1 MTCIAEKA
9 CRLEGDDG
17 YLLLQ
22 TLAAS
27 SISFPEAQ
35 AKKSRSTSKHICFFF
50 GEGAG
55 RTYAHSRHHKGSGGF
70 RSTTMLQSARL
81 HCTLRTARSK
91 WSQCRMIVYNVALLE
106 PNVSC
111 AGAHGLYTRPC
122 APCGQPVTRS
132 AYNFVV
138 RKVIRCN
145 APEAHRAITQ
155 FITATFEI
163 TSILHPPES
172 ATR

>member
-27 SISFPEAQ
+27 SISLSEAQ
-35 AKKSRSTSKHICFFF
+35 AKKSRSTSKHICFFL
-50 GEGAG
+50 GGA
-55 RTYAHSRHHKGSGGF
+55 SRHLKGSGGF

-122 APCGQPVTRS
+122 GVSWNALCPMWPAGDAKRLQFRGQEGDPLQRS
-132 AYNFVV
+132 RGASRDHSVHHSYV
-138 RKVIRCN
+138 
-145 APEAHRAITQ
+145 
-155 FITATFEI
+155 
-163 TSILHPPES
+163 
-172 ATR
+172 